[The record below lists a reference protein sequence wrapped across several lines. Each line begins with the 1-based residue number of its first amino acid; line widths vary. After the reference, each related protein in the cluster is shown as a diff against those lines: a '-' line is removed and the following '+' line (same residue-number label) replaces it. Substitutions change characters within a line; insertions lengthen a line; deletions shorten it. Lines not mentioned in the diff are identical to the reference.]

1 MTNIFKKNF
10 MKVPNI
16 PVKKLFQE
24 VGRNAFVDWILILLV
39 NVSTAIVLVLGGVYL
54 YWLISSGNFRVNTA
68 TEAKEEGIFD
78 MKSFNTVLKEIENRE
93 DNSERIKMGYRGPS
107 DPSL

>member
-16 PVKKLFQE
+16 PVKKIFQE
-24 VGRNAFVDWILILLV
+24 VGRNAFVDWILILFV
-39 NVSTAIVLVLGGVYL
+39 NVVTAILLVLGGVYL
-54 YWLISSGNFRVNTA
+54 YWLISSGNFRISDNSNT
-68 TEAKEEGIFD
+68 KEDSVFD
-78 MKSFNTVLKEIENRE
+78 QKTFNTHVNVIENRK
-93 DNSERIKMGYRGPS
+93 DNSDQIRAGYRGPS